1 MWYSPSWIWKG
12 YEVMFGKKSKSST
25 KKPSGAMKKL
35 KQAGMLYGTSGANLI
50 DMMDIAD
57 MVIRLGMKTGGKPD
71 SKYRGC
77 SSSQTQ
83 GYGKVLKNKSN
94 KG

>member
-1 MWYSPSWIWKG
+1 
-12 YEVMFGKKSKSST
+12 MFGKKNKSST
-25 KKPSGAMKKL
+25 RKPSRIMGGLKK
-35 KQAGMLYGTSGANLI
+35 AGMLYGTTAANAI
-50 DMMDIAD
+50 DMMDLAD
-57 MVIRLGMKTGGKPD
+57 VVIKLGMKTGGKPD

-83 GYGKVLKNKSN
+83 GYGKVLKNKSK